1 MNNEETTNLTE
12 DTIYFWNEHAKPAL
26 SWIADRWM
34 ECYELSPGWTIGI
47 TVIGGLY
54 ALASILPDDD
64 ENPKEAAVEACEAA
78 PTPAP
83 KASAPAMAK
92 KTRWNYALTLA
103 DPSECRTVVICPSGS
118 VQASS
123 YSEAM
128 NLVHNK
134 YADNRLRSMKN
145 RMVIAEVSES
155 HVRQRSFQA

>member
-64 ENPKEAAVEACEAA
+64 ENPKEAAVEAGPELDNYHFTVKTPDGSHRSNHGPFKAA
-78 PTPAP
+78 HIVDAKGMLAEKIGGPTGVYRRGNYVIV
-83 KASAPAMAK
+83 KATGYNSFYGT
-92 KTRWNYALTLA
+92 KTY
-103 DPSECRTVVICPSGS
+103 V
-118 VQASS
+118 
-123 YSEAM
+123 
-128 NLVHNK
+128 
-134 YADNRLRSMKN
+134 
-145 RMVIAEVSES
+145 
-155 HVRQRSFQA
+155 